1 MARKVNSA
9 GIKLVQTFEGLKL
22 EAYTCP
28 AGIWT
33 IGYGHTKGV
42 KKGDKITD
50 AEAEKILAQDLAQCG
65 EQIEKCVNVPLND
78 NQFAAL
84 ASFVFNVG
92 IGSLTASSLLRRLNH
107 GDYDC
112 VPSELCKWV
121 KASNPKTGKKV
132 TLPGLVKRRAA
143 EGQLW
148 LETDSSDAFL
158 NSKDM
163 PQQVHADDSRTL
175 YRVAARSGLRVRSGA
190 NTSYDVIKVLPLD
203 TQVYVI
209 REKEGWAAIDAEG
222 DGAIDGWVSV
232 DFLKVHQ
239 N

>member
-9 GIKLVQTFEGLKL
+9 GIKLVQKFEGLKL
-22 EAYTCP
+22 DAYTCP

-42 KKGDKITD
+42 KKGDKITEAD
-50 AEAEKILAQDLAQCG
+50 AEKILAQDLAQCG
-65 EQIEKCVNVPLND
+65 EQIEQCVNAPLND

-84 ASFVFNVG
+84 ASFVFNAG
-92 IGSLTASSLLRRLNH
+92 IGSLKVSTLLRRLNN

-158 NSKDM
+158 KSKDM
-163 PQQVHADDSRTL
+163 PQEVHADDNRTI
-175 YRVAARSGLRVRSGA
+175 YSVVARSGLRVRSGA
-190 NTSYDVIKVLPLD
+190 GTGYDVIKVLPLD
-203 TQVYVI
+203 AQVYVV

-222 DGAIDGWVSV
+222 DGALDGWVSM
-232 DFLKVHQ
+232 DFLQVHQ
-239 N
+239 S

>member
-1 MARKVNSA
+1 MARKINSA
-9 GIKLVQTFEGLKL
+9 GIKLVQKFEGLKL
-22 EAYTCP
+22 SAYTCP

-33 IGYGHTKGV
+33 VGYGHTQGV
-42 KKGDKITD
+42 KKGDKITET
-50 AEAEKILAQDLAQCG
+50 EAGKILTQDLTQCG

-78 NQFAAL
+78 HQFAAL

-92 IGSLTASSLLRRLNH
+92 IGSLKASTLLRRLNN

-121 KASNPKTGKKV
+121 KATNPKTAKKV

-148 LETDSSDAFL
+148 LESDSSDAFL

-175 YRVAARSGLRVRSGA
+175 YSVVARSGLRVRSGA
-190 NTSYDVIKVLPLD
+190 STSYDVIKVLPLD

-222 DGAIDGWVSV
+222 DGALDGWVSI
-232 DFLKVHQ
+232 DFLRAHQ